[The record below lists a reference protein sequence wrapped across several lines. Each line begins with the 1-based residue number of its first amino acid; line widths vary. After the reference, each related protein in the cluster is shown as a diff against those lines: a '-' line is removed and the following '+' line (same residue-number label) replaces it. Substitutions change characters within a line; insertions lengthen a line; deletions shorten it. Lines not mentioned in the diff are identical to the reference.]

1 MSDFTDL
8 NSLLKA
14 QLFFSSDSTGEE
26 TFHQDDLI
34 QLFPFGVS
42 LSTDMNR
49 PFLLLKDKEQKYT
62 LPVAVSPLEAGITLG
77 QNHTQMLQAT
87 PHRFTQI
94 LLESLSIK
102 AVQAVFVE
110 IKSVHQYLRI
120 YLSGHTGVNSIKCRA
135 DEAMSLC
142 LHLGVPLYA
151 TKQFINQSKLLN
163 AQIDGLTEGLI
174 KNQKILTKNH
184 SHFH

>member
-14 QLFFSSDSTGEE
+14 QLFFSSDSAGEE
-26 TFHQDDLI
+26 IFHQKDLI
-34 QLFPFGVS
+34 QLLPFGIS
-42 LSTDMNR
+42 LTSNITR
-49 PFLLLKDKEQKYT
+49 PFLLLKDKNHVHT
-62 LPVAVSPLEAGITLG
+62 LPVAVSPLDAGITLG
-77 QNHTQMLQAT
+77 QNHSESLQAT
-87 PHRFTQI
+87 PHRFTQN

-102 AVQAVFVE
+102 VMQAVFVE
-110 IKSVHQYLRI
+110 IKGVHQYLRI
-120 YLSGHTGVNSIKCRA
+120 YLSGHPGANSIKIRA

-142 LHLGVPLYA
+142 LHLGVPIFA
-151 TKQFINQSKLLN
+151 TIKFINQSKLLN

-184 SHFH
+184 SQFH

>member
-8 NSLLKA
+8 NSILKS
-14 QLFFSSDSTGEE
+14 QLFFSNASAEE
-26 TFHQDDLI
+26 EVFHQKDLI
-34 QLFPFGVS
+34 QLVPFGIS
-42 LSTDMNR
+42 LTSDMAR
-49 PFLLLKDKEQKYT
+49 PFLLLKDKDQIHT

-77 QNHTQMLQAT
+77 QNHNQSLLAT
-87 PHRFTQI
+87 PHRFTQY

-110 IKSVHQYLRI
+110 IKGVHQYLRI
-120 YLSGHTGVNSIKCRA
+120 YLSGHAGVNSLKMRA

-142 LHLGVPLYA
+142 LHLGVPIFA
-151 TKQFINQSKLLN
+151 TLPFINQSKLLN
-163 AQIDGLTEGLI
+163 AQIDGLTEGLL

-184 SHFH
+184 SQFH

>member
-8 NSLLKA
+8 NSLLKS
-14 QLFFSSDSTGEE
+14 QLFFTNASQEE
-26 TFHQDDLI
+26 EVFHQKDLI
-34 QLFPFGVS
+34 QLFPFGIS
-42 LSTDMNR
+42 LTTDVAR
-49 PFLLLKDKEQKYT
+49 PFLLLKDKEQTQT
-62 LPVAVSPLEAGITLG
+62 LPVALSPLEAGITLG
-77 QNHTQMLQAT
+77 QNNTQALSAS

-102 AVQAVFVE
+102 PAQAVFVE
-110 IKSVHQYLRI
+110 IKGVHQYLRI
-120 YLSGHTGVNSIKCRA
+120 YLSGHPALNSVKVRA

-142 LHLGVPLYA
+142 LHLGIPLFA
-151 TKQFINQSKLLN
+151 TANFINQSKLLN

-174 KNQKILTKNH
+174 RNQKILTKHN

>member
-14 QLFFSSDSTGEE
+14 QLFFSQDSSGEE
-26 TFHQDDLI
+26 VFHQKDLI
-34 QLFPFGVS
+34 RLFPFGVS
-42 LSTDMNR
+42 LSADASR
-49 PFLLLKDKEQKYT
+49 PFLLLRDKEQKYT

-77 QNHTQMLQAT
+77 QNHSQTLQAT
-87 PHRFTQI
+87 PHRFTQM
-94 LLESLSIK
+94 LLENLNIK
-102 AVQAVFVE
+102 AKQAVFVE

-120 YLSGHTGVNSIKCRA
+120 YLSGRDGLNSIKCRA

-142 LHLGVPLYA
+142 LHLGIPLFA
-151 TKQFINQSKLLN
+151 TQKFINQSKLLN
-163 AQIDGLTEGLI
+163 AQIDGLNEGLI

-184 SHFH
+184 SHYH